1 MSGPG
6 KGCRGREETARQW
19 DDALPPIPL
28 SLSLGQRDRT
38 VLVLPFVLVFLDC
51 SAPSAGSSPRLG
63 LAIAA
68 FPLPT
73 EE

>member
-1 MSGPG
+1 MSGKG
-6 KGCRGREETARQW
+6 KGCGGKEETARQW
-19 DDALPPIPL
+19 DDALPLIPL

-38 VLVLPFVLVFLDC
+38 VLALPFVLVFLDC
-51 SAPSAGSSPRLG
+51 FAPSAGSSPCLG

-68 FPLPT
+68 FPLPI